1 LSSPVDRYR
10 DWGAAY
16 VLGSLS
22 PGERREFEGH
32 LPGCPECS
40 GDVASFAG
48 VPGILSAVPRDRAL
62 NLLEP
67 PVDVEPPAT
76 LLADLAAVERSRRRR
91 ARVLVAA
98 ALVVAA
104 LAGAAVAMALRPPAS
119 DTSAHPDPS
128 AAPTVTSRQAPD
140 VPMEQT
146 VPSPVTASVQLVD
159 EPWGTRIEVR
169 CSYRVPDGP
178 PTPVFAYGLNV
189 VVADGTAVRV
199 ATWTAGP
206 GSTTRPI
213 ATTELQRSDII
224 GVEIT
229 LLPSDRVILRVGF

>member
-1 LSSPVDRYR
+1 MSSPVDPYR

-62 NLLEP
+62 DLLEP
-67 PVDVEPPAT
+67 EGEADEPPAAVFSG
-76 LLADLAAVERSRRRR
+76 LVAAERSRRWR

-104 LAGAAVAMALRPPAS
+104 LTGAAVALAVRPPP
-119 DTSAHPDPS
+119 PDAVV
-128 AAPTVTSRQAPD
+128 AAPPPAPD
-140 VPMEQT
+140 VAMHQT

-159 EPWGTRIEVR
+159 EPWGTRIEVL
-169 CSYRVPDGP
+169 CAYAVPDGP
-178 PTPVFAYGLNV
+178 PPPVFAYSLHV
-189 VVADGTAVRV
+189 VAADGTSAKV

-206 GSTTRPI
+206 GSTTRPV
-213 ATTELQRSDII
+213 ATTELGRSDITGI
-224 GVEIT
+224 EIR
-229 LLPSDRVILRVGF
+229 LVQKDLVLLRVTF

>member
-1 LSSPVDRYR
+1 MSSPVDPYR

-48 VPGILSAVPRDRAL
+48 VPGILSVVPRDRAL
-62 NLLEP
+62 DLLES
-67 PVDVEPPAT
+67 PVDVEPPVSMLAGLAT
-76 LLADLAAVERSRRRR
+76 VERSRRQR
-91 ARVLVAA
+91 ARVWVAA
-98 ALVVAA
+98 ALVGAA
-104 LAGAAVAMALRPPAS
+104 LLGAAVAVALRPPPPGRWAG
-119 DTSAHPDPS
+119 PELPL
-128 AAPTVTSRQAPD
+128 PVPGVTMQ
-140 VPMEQT
+140 QT
-146 VPSPVTASVQLVD
+146 MPSPVTASVQLVD

-169 CSYRVPDGP
+169 CSYGAPEEGRP

-189 VVADGTAVRV
+189 VVADGTSVRV

-206 GSTTRPI
+206 GSTTRPV
-213 ATTELQRSDII
+213 ATTELARSDII
-224 GVEIT
+224 GVEIR
-229 LLPSDRVILRVGF
+229 LLPKDLVILRVEF

>member
-1 LSSPVDRYR
+1 MSSPVDPYR

-48 VPGILSAVPRDRAL
+48 VPGILSAVPRERAL
-62 NLLEP
+62 DLLEP
-67 PVDVEPPAT
+67 DGAADEPPAAVLT
-76 LLADLAAVERSRRRR
+76 GLLAAERSRRWR

-104 LAGAAVAMALRPPAS
+104 LTGAVVATAVRPAAPAASTALPTTAATSTSPPEPDVAM
-119 DTSAHPDPS
+119 
-128 AAPTVTSRQAPD
+128 Q
-140 VPMEQT
+140 QT
-146 VPSPVTASVQLVD
+146 LPSPVTASVRLVD
-159 EPWGTRIEVR
+159 EPWGTRIEVL
-169 CSYRVPDGP
+169 CDYAVPDGP
-178 PTPVFAYGLNV
+178 PTPEFAYALHV
-189 VVADGTAVRV
+189 VLTDGAAVRV

-206 GSTTRPI
+206 GSTTRPT
-213 ATTELQRSDII
+213 ATTELTRSDIT
-224 GVEIT
+224 GVEIR
-229 LLPSDRVILRVGF
+229 LVQNDLVLLRVSF

>member
-1 LSSPVDRYR
+1 LSSPVDPYR

-62 NLLEP
+62 DLLEP
-67 PVDVEPPAT
+67 DAAADEPPPAVLT
-76 LLADLAAVERSRRRR
+76 GLLAAERSRRWR

-104 LAGAAVAMALRPPAS
+104 LAGAAVATALRTAAPANAAT
-119 DTSAHPDPS
+119 TSA
-128 AAPTVTSRQAPD
+128 PTPTSD
-140 VPMEQT
+140 VVLHQT
-146 VPSPVTASVQLVD
+146 VPSPVTASVRLVD
-159 EPWGTRIEVR
+159 EPWGTRIDVL
-169 CSYRVPDGP
+169 CSYAVPDGP
-178 PTPVFAYGLNV
+178 PTPEFAYSLHV
-189 VVADGTAVRV
+189 VAADGTPVLV

-206 GSTTRPI
+206 GSTTRPT
-213 ATTELQRSDII
+213 ATTRLARSDIT
-224 GVEIT
+224 GVEIR
-229 LLPSDRVILRVGF
+229 LVPNDLVLLRVSF

>member
-1 LSSPVDRYR
+1 MSSPVDPYR

-62 NLLEP
+62 DLLEP
-67 PVDVEPPAT
+67 EAAATEPPPAVLVG
-76 LLADLAAVERSRRRR
+76 LLAAERARRWR

-104 LAGAAVAMALRPPAS
+104 LTGAAVATAVRPTAPVAATTVPA
-119 DTSAHPDPS
+119 TSTTT
-128 AAPTVTSRQAPD
+128 PTPPPD
-140 VPMEQT
+140 VELHQT
-146 VPSPVTASVQLVD
+146 MPSPVTASVRLVD
-159 EPWGTRIEVR
+159 EPWGTRIDVL
-169 CSYRVPDGP
+169 CSYAVPDGP
-178 PTPVFAYGLNV
+178 PPPVFAYSLHV
-189 VVADGTAVRV
+189 LLADGAAVRV

-206 GSTTRPI
+206 GSTTRPT
-213 ATTELQRSDII
+213 ATTELARSDIT
-224 GVEIT
+224 GVEIR
-229 LLPSDRVILRVGF
+229 LVQKDLVLLRVSF

>member
-1 LSSPVDRYR
+1 MSSPVDPYR

-32 LPGCPECS
+32 LAGCPECS

-62 NLLEP
+62 DLLEP
-67 PVDVEPPAT
+67 DDEADTPPPT
-76 LLADLAAVERSRRRR
+76 LLTGLLAVERSRRRR

-104 LAGAAVAMALRPPAS
+104 FMGAAVTLVVRP
-119 DTSAHPDPS
+119 
-128 AAPTVTSRQAPD
+128 AAPDAAVDVPLPVPD
-140 VPMEQT
+140 VTMHQT
-146 VPSPVTASVQLVD
+146 IPSPVTASVRLVD
-159 EPWGTRIEVR
+159 EPWGTRVEVL
-169 CSYRVPDGP
+169 CSYAVPDGP
-178 PTPVFAYGLNV
+178 PPPAFAYSLHV
-189 VVADGTAVRV
+189 VAADGTAARV

-206 GSTTRPI
+206 GSTTRPV
-213 ATTELQRSDII
+213 ATVDLGRSDIT
-224 GVEIT
+224 GVEIR
-229 LLPSDRVILRVGF
+229 LVQNDLVLLRVTF

>member
-1 LSSPVDRYR
+1 MSSPVDPYR

-62 NLLEP
+62 DLLEP
-67 PVDVEPPAT
+67 EAAATEPPPAVLVG
-76 LLADLAAVERSRRRR
+76 LLAAERARRWR

-104 LAGAAVAMALRPPAS
+104 LTGAAVA
-119 DTSAHPDPS
+119 
-128 AAPTVTSRQAPD
+128 
-140 VPMEQT
+140 
-146 VPSPVTASVQLVD
+146 
-159 EPWGTRIEVR
+159 
-169 CSYRVPDGP
+169 
-178 PTPVFAYGLNV
+178 
-189 VVADGTAVRV
+189 TAVR
-199 ATWTAGP
+199 
-206 GSTTRPI
+206 
-213 ATTELQRSDII
+213 
-224 GVEIT
+224 
-229 LLPSDRVILRVGF
+229 